1 MNTALTRRSLGLGAF
16 ALLASLTL
24 AAGCATKPDVRSDQ
38 EPGADLK
45 AYRSFAFY
53 EPAQPG
59 YLSLL
64 ERHLR
69 RATREQLE
77 RQHMVYDERSPEL
90 LVNYALQ
97 VTDRQELQSSHRG
110 ARYRGWS
117 ADSIETVEYRQ
128 GTLLIDLVD
137 ARRQALVWRAVAE
150 GRLDAQAAQNP
161 GTTID
166 AVVGE
171 MFTRFP
177 GAGVKP

>member
-1 MNTALTRRSLGLGAF
+1 MNTVLTRRRLGLAAL
-16 ALLASLTL
+16 ALLAL
-24 AAGCATKPDVRSDQ
+24 AAGCATKTDVRSDH
-38 EPGADLK
+38 EPGADLN

-77 RQHMVYDERSPEL
+77 RQHLVYDERSPEL
-90 LVNYALQ
+90 LVNYALR
-97 VTDRQELQSSHRG
+97 VMDRQELQSSHRG
-110 ARYRGWS
+110 ARYRGFG
-117 ADSIETVEYRQ
+117 ADSVETVEFRQ

-137 ARRQALVWRAVAE
+137 ARRQALVWRVVAE
-150 GRLDAQAAQNP
+150 SRLDAKAVQNP
-161 GTTID
+161 AGTVD